1 MTASVNHVKDQPWLM
16 RIYSGSASAK
26 ESNELYRTNL
36 AKGQTGLSI
45 PFDLPT
51 QTAYDSDDIL
61 SRGEVGKVGIPMRTI
76 DDMETLFDQIPIE
89 KMNTSMTINAPA
101 AWVLALYI
109 ATARKQGVDI
119 SSLKGTI
126 QNDILKEYL
135 SRGTYIFPPKVSIR
149 LASELIVYIANH
161 IPKWNPISICSYHLQ
176 EAGATPVQE
185 LAFTLANAM
194 CILDT
199 VRESGDVRKEN
210 FPDVV
215 GRVSFL
221 LNAGIRFVEELCKMR
236 VFTKMWDRICKE
248 RYGVEDPIL
257 RRFRYGM
264 QVNSLGLTAQQPEN
278 NIARIIYEFLGA
290 VLSKSARARSVQL
303 PAWNEALG
311 LPRKWDQQWSLRIQ
325 QIMAFET
332 DLLEYEDIFEGSGV
346 IAKKEKDL
354 EEEAEAEMNKIQ
366 EMGGV
371 IPALESGYMKH
382 QLVESNIKRVRQ
394 IESGERVVVGVNK
407 FVGGEPSPLTS
418 GGAEG
423 TIQTVDDS
431 VEAEQIE
438 ILESFRRRR
447 NNDKV
452 AFALDRFREAVG
464 ARKNIVESSIECADA
479 AVTTGEWGRAMREL
493 FGEYRAPTGVSM
505 IASGRPQTAE
515 AQKVNEKVKRL
526 SKMLGRNLKILVGK
540 PGLDGHSNGAEQI
553 AVKARDV
560 GMEVVYEGIR
570 LTPKQIAESA
580 MQEGV
585 HVVGL
590 SILSGSHTYLIP
602 EVMKN
607 MEERGIG
614 NIPVVLGGII
624 PENDVQG
631 MCGAGVKK
639 IYTPRNF
646 DLNEIMM
653 EITDVVAEANH
664 IKL

>member
-1 MTASVNHVKDQPWLM
+1 MTVSVNHPKDQPWLM
-16 RIYSGSASAK
+16 RTYSGYASAK
-26 ESNELYRTNL
+26 ESNLLYRTNL

-45 PFDLPT
+45 AFDLPT
-51 QTAYDSDDIL
+51 QMAYDSDDIL
-61 SRGEVGKVGIPMRTI
+61 SRGEVGKLGVPVRTVE
-76 DDMETLFDQIPIE
+76 DMETLFDQIPIE

-101 AWVLALYI
+101 AWLLALYI
-109 ATARKQGVDI
+109 ATARKQGADVSI
-119 SSLKGTI
+119 LRGTS

-135 SRGTYIFPPKVSIR
+135 SRGTYIFPPKASIR
-149 LASELIVYIANH
+149 FISELIIYTINQ
-161 IPKWNPISICSYHLQ
+161 IPQWNPINICSYHLQ

-185 LAFTLANAM
+185 LAFTLANAI

-199 VRESGDVRKEN
+199 VKESGHVRKEQ

-215 GRVSFL
+215 GRISFF
-221 LNAGIRFVEELCKMR
+221 LNAGIRFVEELCKVR
-236 VFTKMWDRICKE
+236 VFTRIWDGICKE
-248 RYGVEDPIL
+248 RYGVEDPKL
-257 RRFRYGM
+257 RRFRYGV

-278 NIARIIYEFLGA
+278 NIARIIYEFLGV

-311 LPRKWDQQWSLRIQ
+311 LPRKWDQQWSLRLQ

-332 DLLEYEDIFEGSGV
+332 DLLEYEDIFKGSEV
-346 IAKKEKDL
+346 IAKKEKEL
-354 EEEAEAEMNKIQ
+354 EAGAEAEMDKIQ

-371 IPALESGYMKH
+371 IPALESGYMKQ
-382 QLVESNIKRVRQ
+382 QLVASSTERVRQ
-394 IESGERVVVGVNK
+394 IESGERVSVGVNK
-407 FVGGEPSPLTS
+407 FVEGEPSPLTS
-418 GGAEG
+418 GGVEDA
-423 TIQTVDDS
+423 IQTVDDS
-431 VEAEQIE
+431 FETEQIE

-447 NNDKV
+447 DNDKV
-452 AFALDRFREAVG
+452 SFALDRLRESVNTG
-464 ARKNIVESSIECADA
+464 KNIVEISIECASA
-479 AVTTGEWGRAMREL
+479 GVTTGEWGRAMREL

-505 IASGRPQTAE
+505 IASSKAQTAE
-515 AQKVNEKVKRL
+515 AQKVNERVKRL
-526 SKMLGRNLKILVGK
+526 SKMLGRNLKILLGK

-570 LTPKQIAESA
+570 LTPSQIAESA

-602 EVMKN
+602 EVMRK

-614 NIPVVLGGII
+614 NIPVILGGII
-624 PENDVQG
+624 PQNDIQE
-631 MCGAGVKK
+631 MCSAGVKRV
-639 IYTPRNF
+639 YTPMDF
-646 DLNEIMM
+646 DLNKIMM
-653 EITDVVAEANH
+653 EITDVVAEAND